1 MKSTALL
8 VAAAAMMFA
17 PSAYAREQTI
27 DMAVMITSSDIAST
41 RDRTPVGHLK
51 EIPIGLRAGWPI
63 RLGQPIAAATG
74 DAPRLGAA
82 GRCGGSLAT
91 TQGHRSISR
100 LTGRVGAGPGRRAR
114 RRCRLGATRRQDRRS
129 GKRTVARRIRQRRSR
144 CAHPAP
150 LHRGRDSLSQLKKGA
165 ARTPGGPSSNSPDG
179 KARPGRNS
187 FLRLRPTLEGVD
199 RSRSNKETPA
209 AWNSRTAA
217 LNHRLTSGAH
227 IEIWKSGAEE
237 YFSWPTF
244 QSTHA
249 FWQANAAQRRTS
261 IAGSLSWLRP
271 CLGLAR

>member
-1 MKSTALL
+1 MKSTAPL

-100 LTGRVGAGPGRRAR
+100 LTGRVGEGPGRRASAPLSSGR
-114 RRCRLGATRRQDRRS
+114 ITSARSSIGKTDSGSSNPAT
-129 GKRTVARRIRQRRSR
+129 TVTL
-144 CAHPAP
+144 CAPGPAP
-150 LHRGRDSLSQLKKGA
+150 SR
-165 ARTPGGPSSNSPDG
+165 ARFPQ
-179 KARPGRNS
+179 
-187 FLRLRPTLEGVD
+187 PT
-199 RSRSNKETPA
+199 
-209 AWNSRTAA
+209 
-217 LNHRLTSGAH
+217 
-227 IEIWKSGAEE
+227 
-237 YFSWPTF
+237 
-244 QSTHA
+244 
-249 FWQANAAQRRTS
+249 
-261 IAGSLSWLRP
+261 
-271 CLGLAR
+271 

>member
-1 MKSTALL
+1 MKSTAPL

-82 GRCGGSLAT
+82 GRCGGSSAT

-114 RRCRLGATRRQDRRS
+114 RRCRRRNTSARSPVGKTDSGSSNPAT
-129 GKRTVARRIRQRRSR
+129 TVTL
-144 CAHPAP
+144 CAPGPAP
-150 LHRGRDSLSQLKKGA
+150 SR
-165 ARTPGGPSSNSPDG
+165 ARFPQ
-179 KARPGRNS
+179 
-187 FLRLRPTLEGVD
+187 PT
-199 RSRSNKETPA
+199 
-209 AWNSRTAA
+209 
-217 LNHRLTSGAH
+217 
-227 IEIWKSGAEE
+227 
-237 YFSWPTF
+237 
-244 QSTHA
+244 
-249 FWQANAAQRRTS
+249 
-261 IAGSLSWLRP
+261 
-271 CLGLAR
+271 